1 MELAHYVFRKSG
13 SWTVVF
19 DGKPAF
25 HLEDTLGAR
34 YLWGGKDPK
43 TALRGCQEPLF
54 SYGSSLRQGASEK
67 GSYS

>member
-25 HLEDTLGAR
+25 HLEDTLERGICGEA
-34 YLWGGKDPK
+34 K
-43 TALRGCQEPLF
+43 TQRLHCVVA
-54 SYGSSLRQGASEK
+54 K
-67 GSYS
+67 GRFFRMVPH